1 MQKKIAKRR
10 PAFRLMWEFLTR
22 KNLKRGDAWV
32 KVTCWRKTKSFFH
45 ATAVQ
50 VHIGF
55 MEWCFANNKSL
66 LPLIACHDYLSTNYI
81 IEGNGE
87 DGVISSVFLFKQAW
101 ADPLVREYKWLWHLH
116 LPLCKM
122 SVANQVL
129 HDLSDINFSLQAM
142 DDRKIALR

>member
-10 PAFRLMWEFLTR
+10 PAFRLMWKFLTR

-32 KVTCWRKTKSFFH
+32 KVTCWRKTKSFFL

-81 IEGNGE
+81 EGNGE

-101 ADPLVREYKWLWHLH
+101 ADPLVREYKWLWYLH

-122 SVANQVL
+122 WANQVL

-142 DDRKIALR
+142 DDRKIALK